1 MVLTDSTRRPAWL
14 LAGLV
19 ALLAWG
25 GPAGAV
31 DTADIGFQGRLVDAS
46 GDPLEGT
53 VSLEI
58 GIWSAASGGSRVF
71 AERHLLVPLR
81 EGVFS
86 LLIGTGDLLSQDPLG
101 PETFS
106 EPERWLEVA
115 VGGQTLSPRQP
126 IASVPYAM
134 QAGEDAVGTDEIAGA
149 EVPLYQSAASC
160 DPSMPLT
167 LSPTCETPICNPFA
181 GQYLACDGSCSVFGS
196 PALCPNALVGRLLDP
211 NVPN

>member
-1 MVLTDSTRRPAWL
+1 V
-14 LAGLV
+14 
-19 ALLAWG
+19 
-25 GPAGAV
+25 
-31 DTADIGFQGRLVDAS
+31 
-46 GDPLEGT
+46 GT

-71 AERHLLVPLR
+71 AERHLGVPLR
-81 EGVFS
+81 DGVFS

-101 PETFS
+101 PATFS
-106 EPERWLEVA
+106 EPDRWLEVA

-149 EVPLYQSAASC
+149 EVPLYVIAAAC
-160 DPSMPLT
+160 DPSGGLT
-167 LSPTCETPICNPFA
+167 LSPTCETPFCDPF
-181 GQYLACDGSCSVFGS
+181 GGGGFRACDGSCSGGGS
-196 PALCPNALVGRLLDP
+196 PVICPNALVGRLLDP